1 MAVSGDRAALPRL
14 TGNQALASAPDA
26 HVWLSASAG
35 TGKTQV
41 LTARVFR
48 LLLRGVDPG
57 AILCLTFTKAGAAEM
72 AGRISTRLAA
82 WVRMDEPDLKK
93 DLFALGED
101 HLDPR
106 LIAYARTL
114 FAKVLD
120 APGGG
125 LRIQTIHGFCQG
137 LLAAFPV
144 EAGLMPGFRPLE
156 AREESVLAR
165 EALAEMLVEADRQGR
180 MKPIETVGR
189 LSVRLGEGEAEN
201 FLRACARAPAAMA
214 ELPHGDGIRPFIRRE
229 LDLPSGDIEGYIVS
243 QCGDDAFDHEALDAI
258 GGMNSGWGT
267 KNGLARSALIYGWL
281 EKPVAERAAALAE
294 LHSVWARQDGEMR
307 SFAKGQAPQ
316 DEDYAG
322 LATGLYGYCA
332 ELLDLRVR
340 AVYADLLADALD
352 VGRDY
357 AAAYAQA
364 KRRVGGVDFDDLIR
378 ATIDLLAQPGMG
390 DWVRYKLDQ
399 VTE

>member
-1 MAVSGDRAALPRL
+1 MAVSGDRVALPRL

-72 AGRISTRLAA
+72 AGRISNRLAA
-82 WVRMDEPDLKK
+82 WVRMDERDLKK

-106 LIAYARTL
+106 RIAYARTL

-125 LRIQTIHGFCQG
+125 LRIQTIHSFCQG

-165 EALAEMLVEADRQGR
+165 EALAEMLVEADRRGR
-180 MKPIETVGR
+180 TKPIETVGR

-201 FLRACARAPAAMA
+201 FLRACARAPAAM
-214 ELPHGDGIRPFIRRE
+214 
-229 LDLPSGDIEGYIVS
+229 
-243 QCGDDAFDHEALDAI
+243 
-258 GGMNSGWGT
+258 
-267 KNGLARSALIYGWL
+267 
-281 EKPVAERAAALAE
+281 
-294 LHSVWARQDGEMR
+294 
-307 SFAKGQAPQ
+307 
-316 DEDYAG
+316 
-322 LATGLYGYCA
+322 
-332 ELLDLRVR
+332 
-340 AVYADLLADALD
+340 
-352 VGRDY
+352 
-357 AAAYAQA
+357 
-364 KRRVGGVDFDDLIR
+364 
-378 ATIDLLAQPGMG
+378 
-390 DWVRYKLDQ
+390 
-399 VTE
+399 